1 MIKKD
6 KKGFS
11 LIEILVSL
19 AIASIIVLSITQ
31 LIINMVKFN
40 KKSEDRQ
47 QTTLVGQ
54 QIVEEIKN
62 LDSSNISSSLIKI
75 SDDLILNRVENSN
88 EYKGILTD
96 RNNLSKTY
104 DVALTLN
111 YENQGMNKN
120 NEKVN
125 IENAIKFKSEVINE
139 VLIIKDENNNEVAKL
154 SLNTNETP
162 KLIIERRT
170 ELNNK
175 GKIDNTLSI
184 NLEDEV
190 FIDFSNYNFNGN
202 LDVYIYNYI
211 ESEFTVYAQKPD
223 NPNIKLKSI
232 LGIVSIHN
240 NPIYDSIGYLYNIT
254 VSIKKNG
261 KLLFEGYI
269 NKNISN
275 QI

>member
-190 FIDFSNYNFNGN
+190 FIDFSNYNFNGS

>member
-31 LIINMVKFN
+31 LIINIVKLN

-54 QIVEEIKN
+54 QIVEEIKT

-75 SDDLILNRVENSN
+75 SDDLILNRIENSN

-96 RNNLSKTY
+96 RNNSSKTY
-104 DVALTLN
+104 DIALTLN
-111 YENQGMNKN
+111 YENQDINKN
-120 NEKVN
+120 NEKID
-125 IENAIKFKSEVINE
+125 IENTIKFNSEVINE
-139 VLIIKDENNNEVAKL
+139 MLVIKDENNNEVAKL

-162 KLIIERRT
+162 KLIIERNT
-170 ELNNK
+170 DLNNK
-175 GKIDNTLSI
+175 NKVDNTLSI

-190 FIDFSNYNFNGN
+190 FIDFSNYNFNQN

-223 NPNIKLKSI
+223 GSNIKLKSI
-232 LGIVSIHN
+232 LGKVSIYN
-240 NPIYDSIGYLYNIT
+240 NPVYDNIGYLYNIT

-275 QI
+275 RI

>member
-31 LIINMVKFN
+31 LIINMIKFN

-54 QIVEEIKN
+54 QIVEEIKT

-154 SLNTNETP
+154 NLNTNETP

-223 NPNIKLKSI
+223 NPNIKLKPI
-232 LGIVSIHN
+232 LGRVSIQN

>member
-190 FIDFSNYNFNGN
+190 FIDFSNYNFNGS

-211 ESEFTVYAQKPD
+211 ESEFTVYAQ
-223 NPNIKLKSI
+223 
-232 LGIVSIHN
+232 
-240 NPIYDSIGYLYNIT
+240 
-254 VSIKKNG
+254 
-261 KLLFEGYI
+261 
-269 NKNISN
+269 N
-275 QI
+275 QITQI

>member
-31 LIINMVKFN
+31 LIINMIKFN

-54 QIVEEIKN
+54 QIVEEIKT

-154 SLNTNETP
+154 NLNTNETP

-175 GKIDNTLSI
+175 GKIDNALSI

-223 NPNIKLKSI
+223 NPNIKLKPI
-232 LGIVSIHN
+232 LGRVSIQN